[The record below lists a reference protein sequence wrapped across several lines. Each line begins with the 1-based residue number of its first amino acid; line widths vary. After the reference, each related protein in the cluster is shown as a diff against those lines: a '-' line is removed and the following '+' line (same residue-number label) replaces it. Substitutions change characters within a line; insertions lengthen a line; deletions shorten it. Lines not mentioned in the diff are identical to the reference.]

1 MVLKK
6 KEIIA
11 ASLVVPYRSCRI
23 LELVVSRYNKGTG
36 RRKLR

>member
-11 ASLVVPYRSCRI
+11 ASLVVLRSCRI

>member
-11 ASLVVPYRSCRI
+11 ASLVGSCRI